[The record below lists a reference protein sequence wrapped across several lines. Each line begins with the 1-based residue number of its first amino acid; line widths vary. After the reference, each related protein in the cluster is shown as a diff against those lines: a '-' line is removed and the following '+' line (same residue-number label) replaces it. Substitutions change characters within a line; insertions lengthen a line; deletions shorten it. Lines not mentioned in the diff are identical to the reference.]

1 MDTLF
6 NNLDATHQPP
16 PEVTKSAFAD
26 ELGLSKARVS
36 QLVEQGLPL
45 TADGKRVKRLDALA
59 WYRENI
65 APHRRKALS
74 DKPHA
79 DPRRELDRVK
89 LEAARID
96 LEKARGALIDR
107 AEAEKAVFERARL
120 ERDAHL
126 AWVSRVAPLLAVELD
141 VDPAALFSALD
152 RQMRAHLV
160 EIAETPLDALT
171 DDA

>member
-1 MDTLF
+1 MTALF
-6 NNLDATHQPP
+6 HNLDATHPPP
-16 PEVTKSAFAD
+16 PEVTKSAFAE

-45 TADGKRVKRLDALA
+45 TADGKRVRRLDALA

-65 APHRRKALS
+65 APHRRKALA
-74 DKPHA
+74 DKPNA

-89 LEAARID
+89 LEAARIE
-96 LEKARGALIDR
+96 LERARGNLVDR

-126 AWVSRVAPLLAVELD
+126 AWVSRVTPRLAVELG
-141 VDPAALFSALD
+141 VDAAALFSALD
-152 RQMRAHLV
+152 REMRAHLV
-160 EIAETPLDALT
+160 DLAETPLDALT
-171 DDA
+171 DDD